1 MKNQISLTKIEN
13 GAVSGAMQN
22 VGRAR
27 AALQAAESY
36 AKEILVDIVAAH
48 GLAPLGDGVQLNWS
62 VKDGKSIIEWDDAAD
77 KPKAGGGGNGSA
89 RVLRAPR
96 NLVTAAVEENAGA
109 AEADQSVGSEG

>member
-27 AALQAAESY
+27 AALQNAESY
-36 AKEILVDIVAAH
+36 AKDILIDIVAAH
-48 GLAPLGDGVQLNWS
+48 GLAPLGDGVQINWS
-62 VKDGKSIIEWDDAAD
+62 VKDGKSVIEWDDAAD
-77 KPKAGGGGNGSA
+77 KPKGSVGGNGSA

-96 NLVTAAVEENAGA
+96 NLVTAAVEGDAGTS
-109 AEADQSVGSEG
+109 EADRPGGSEE